1 MLIQK
6 IKSIFSGEF
15 IRNVGWL
22 GGAELCNRI
31 FRLATTVTLAR
42 SFSTEDYG
50 LTAIVY
56 TVVEFANVFTL
67 RQGIGAKIVQAP
79 EKDVEVLSNTA
90 YWLNWILC
98 ILIFLG
104 QAAGAFIISKLYH
117 NDRLILPIATAG
129 IMYLMMPF
137 YLINSALIQKKNQLK
152 VIALCNGIQS
162 LTANIITVCLAIM
175 GLGVWAIVWPM
186 VLTTPVWIIITWKYQ
201 KWRPPT
207 TFTLA
212 RWQEITSFGG
222 NLLGVEILGK
232 VRGNIDYLMI
242 GHFLGIEALGIYY
255 FAFNAGLGIS
265 LNVINAFNSA
275 LFPYFC
281 EVQTQPNQL
290 KERFW
295 SSLKKTYTIIGP
307 LIALQCG
314 LAPLYVPIV
323 FGEKWQPAIP
333 ILILIC
339 LSAIALPLG
348 SSSSYLVNA
357 VGKPQI
363 TLYWSLV
370 STSIFAL
377 FIGLAVQWGILWV
390 AGAVLLY
397 QMVTVPAFS
406 AWCFHY
412 VFPAKSPTLPSKP

>member
-1 MLIQK
+1 MLIEK
-6 IKSIFSGEF
+6 IKNIFSGDF
-15 IRNVGWL
+15 IRNVGWV

-42 SFSTEDYG
+42 TFSPEDYG
-50 LTAIVY
+50 LMAIVY

-67 RQGIGAKIVQAP
+67 RQGIGAKIIQAKQ
-79 EKDVEVLSNTA
+79 KDIEVLSNTS
-90 YWLNWILC
+90 YWLNWMLC
-98 ILIFLG
+98 VLIFLF
-104 QAAGAFIISKLYH
+104 QAAGAFLISNLYH
-117 NDRLILPIATAG
+117 NDRLILPITTAG
-129 IMYLMMPF
+129 LMYLMMPF
-137 YLINSALIQKKNQLK
+137 YLVNSALIQRKNQLK
-152 VIALCNGIQS
+152 VIALCNVIQS
-162 LTANIITVCLAIM
+162 LFANIITVVLALI
-175 GLGVWAIVWPM
+175 GWGVWAIVWPM

-201 KWRPPT
+201 KWRPPNS
-207 TFTLA
+207 FTLA

-222 NLLGVEILGK
+222 NLLGVELLGK
-232 VRGNIDYLMI
+232 IRGNLDYLII
-242 GHFLGIEALGIYY
+242 GHFLGIDALGMYY

-281 EVQTQPNQL
+281 EVQTQLTRL

-295 SSLKKTYTIIGP
+295 SSLKKTYIIIGP

-314 LAPLYVPIV
+314 LAPLYVPII

-339 LSAIALPLG
+339 LSALAIPLG

-357 VGKPQI
+357 VGKPHI

-370 STSIFAL
+370 STGLFAL
-377 FIGLAVQWGILWV
+377 FITIAVQGGILWV
-390 AGAVLLY
+390 AAAVLFY
-397 QMVTVPAFS
+397 QMITVPAFS
-406 AWCFHY
+406 AWCFYY
-412 VFPAKSPTLPSKP
+412 VFEVKSQKIASKP

>member
-6 IKSIFSGEF
+6 IKNIFSGEF

-42 SFSTEDYG
+42 TFSTEDYG

-67 RQGIGAKIVQAP
+67 RQGIGAKLVQAQ

-90 YWLNWILC
+90 YWLNWMLC

-201 KWRPPT
+201 KWRPPN

-232 VRGNIDYLMI
+232 FRGNIDYLII
-242 GHFLGIEALGIYY
+242 GHFLGIDALGIYY
-255 FAFNAGLGIS
+255 LAFNAGLGIS

-281 EVQTQPNQL
+281 EVQAQLNQL
-290 KERFW
+290 KYRFW
-295 SSLKKTYTIIGP
+295 SSLKKTYLVIGP
-307 LIALQCG
+307 LILLQAS
-314 LAPLYVPIV
+314 LAPVYVPII
-323 FGEKWQPAIP
+323 FGEKWKPAIP

-339 LSAIALPLG
+339 LSALPWSLAI
-348 SSSSYLVNA
+348 SCFYLLNA
-357 VGKPQI
+357 TGRPHI
-363 TLYWSLV
+363 SLYWNVGFTIL
-370 STSIFAL
+370 FAL
-377 FIGLAVQWGILWV
+377 FILVAVHGGIIWV
-390 AGAVLLY
+390 AVAVLLY
-397 QMVTVPAFS
+397 QFVTVPPFML
-406 AWCFHY
+406 WCLNY
-412 VFPAKSPTLPSKP
+412 VFKNQAKASTPQP